1 MVGETMSDS
10 FSLLPPEAFPSLS
23 PSSSRTSRGD
33 GASLRAIGSDEP
45 LVPPQAFELPQ
56 LGLEEEDIEL
66 QEINLDGANDAPPS
80 QFSWIVQPVEGFC
93 GFVQRFDFSWVRRL
107 DVGYYPPIA
116 AIIFAVA
123 AGGDI
128 ATLLE
133 RKQALVTVITCYV
146 VLGFGCTI
154 FAWAINAMYLLI
166 IFAVSWTAYLPV
178 IPPNNLTW
186 WSLPLLCASLALSS
200 LKLALKTLGYLSIPF
215 VAVGGILGVVS
226 IILSIGIHF
235 QGFLLVKWGRLDE
248 LLDAPEL
255 GAPWNLQSQDE
266 ELPWTGSIRGY
277 RPTRTNNNENIRH
290 DFSGEDSDMALPQH
304 TTDTQE
310 SELEPQNHVGKPTAA
325 ANPVSKHHWKPAYL
339 QKATLIIFP
348 ALFLGFIV
356 SIQVLV
362 AVSRENDGLATSSR
376 NLHYLWTFGPM
387 IALTL
392 IAAFWARVEF
402 QLKSAAP
409 WAHMVDGQSFDRALL
424 LDYLAML
431 QPVAIVKAVK
441 NKDWAVA
448 SASSCSLILRIAII
462 LSTALIVLMPT
473 EIHDTPVPVT
483 ILSKF
488 VDNTTELEGIAT
500 ELGSS
505 PYYSM
510 IGLIERNMSF
520 PDGTSNIYAFQQF
533 IPTEV
538 PDAHLTITVEGFTS
552 RLTCQPAAL
561 NTSYSDCRD
570 PSGLCWAL
578 EAQQCQYPMGRVILE
593 QKDDGSIPSY
603 YGTVGLSGCN
613 GSTRADDVILYML
626 FGRPNLGNRNSVS
639 RPNGFSQSTQIV
651 CKASYSIDAVDVV
664 SNRTDIMRVTKSKSG
679 SSRQIDKLSEGKMLE
694 LYFRS
699 FGTDISGSLSVYSD
713 VLGNA
718 GEPEIAQLDPHFQN
732 AIALAQANNP
742 IVSSLLN
749 DSFLEESLGH
759 YYQQNAVFIAK
770 SVFSERALANVTGR
784 IDLKKERL
792 IVNAATGH
800 SITALLSVALILS
813 LGIVLIKLELPILP
827 KSPTSV
833 IRTIQLLADS
843 KEVLSLLSGAG
854 PASSTTLENRLRNFH
869 CRSTTK
875 KSNYDLETTYESFN
889 ISVEPSEHIDELHY
903 LDTPTN
909 NMKASLVLNPI
920 ALTSVQ
926 IIIIGVVVA
935 LEVILQIS
943 GSHNDF
949 VDVSDQQY
957 IHLAWTV
964 LPALVM
970 SLISM
975 YFGAVDSEIRSLT
988 PFSKLSKGTS
998 LSQIAKLDLL
1008 DGSTPRL
1015 LWREYRTECF
1025 AALATTLCL
1034 FTSSFFTIFV
1044 GSLYN
1049 VVTLP
1054 VNTAI
1059 KLQTDSSFNITN
1071 THEPATDIS
1080 KLGNTPDFSSITTT
1094 LILQNNLS
1102 YPSSTYES
1110 LAFPVFSMIDGPGD
1124 VNILPSD
1131 VVNVTVP
1138 ALRSKMSCKR
1148 YSSAEIQMEIISAR
1162 TPGIPASHQSDREV
1176 LAINLD
1182 GEPHRSLTIPNGL
1195 THNIELPLD
1204 LAVGSD
1210 WVFGFGESC
1219 SNSGSVV
1226 WCSSDFLYVWGHK
1239 TNSTNQTGNHVA
1251 ALTCNESVEAVDV
1264 STTFF
1269 GPELR
1274 IDPSFPPRP
1283 INDSARTSTVQVHEN
1298 SNFYSSNWLSPYQY
1312 LARGVNAPGSYLWP
1326 FFDLLTSS
1334 RYGVS
1339 FTDLD
1344 DPEKDESI
1352 ARAIV
1357 FQHGIVRAQVL
1368 NEAFRGPANITNAT
1382 LVNPPVDPE
1391 MGNDAK
1397 FYDGTVSSVAG
1408 RRRLAQDPASTRVLE
1423 GLLIAVLL
1431 LSSAGR
1437 LLMRNTKLLPRNATS
1452 IANVAALVA
1461 DGNILSI
1468 LPENAQLLSDEEIV
1482 AASNGRY
1489 LLRLGWWTSG
1499 EEDGSRQRFG
1509 IFAVK
1514 TSQESVFD

>member
-1 MVGETMSDS
+1 METD
-10 FSLLPPEAFPSLS
+10 
-23 PSSSRTSRGD
+23 
-33 GASLRAIGSDEP
+33 
-45 LVPPQAFELPQ
+45 
-56 LGLEEEDIEL
+56 
-66 QEINLDGANDAPPS
+66 
-80 QFSWIVQPVEGFC
+80 
-93 GFVQRFDFSWVRRL
+93 RRL
-107 DVGYYPPIA
+107 S
-116 AIIFAVA
+116 
-123 AGGDI
+123 
-128 ATLLE
+128 T
-133 RKQALVTVITCYV
+133 
-146 VLGFGCTI
+146 
-154 FAWAINAMYLLI
+154 AMI
-166 IFAVSWTAYLPV
+166 SM
-178 IPPNNLTW
+178 
-186 WSLPLLCASLALSS
+186 SSLALSQDS
-200 LKLALKTLGYLSIPF
+200 TTLPSYRTS
-215 VAVGGILGVVS
+215 S
-226 IILSIGIHF
+226 TH
-235 QGFLLVKWGRLDE
+235 D
-248 LLDAPEL
+248 
-255 GAPWNLQSQDE
+255 
-266 ELPWTGSIRGY
+266 Y
-277 RPTRTNNNENIRH
+277 RPMWTNNNGNTPH

-304 TTDTQE
+304 TTTDTQE
-310 SELEPQNHVGKPTAA
+310 SELGLQNHFGKSTAA
-325 ANPVSKHHWKPAYL
+325 ANPVSKCHWKPAYL
-339 QKATLIIFP
+339 QKRTLLIFP
-348 ALFLGFIV
+348 ALFLSFIV
-356 SIQVLV
+356 SVQVLV
-362 AVSRENDGLATSSR
+362 AVSQENDGLETSSR

-387 IALTL
+387 IVLALV
-392 IAAFWARVEF
+392 AAFWARMEF
-402 QLKSAAP
+402 QLKSVAP
-409 WAHMVDGQSFDRALL
+409 WAHMVDAQSFERTLL

-448 SASSCSLILRIAII
+448 SASSCSLILRIVVI
-462 LSTALIVLMPT
+462 LSTALIVLTPT

-488 VDNTTELEGIAT
+488 VDNTTQLEGIAT
-500 ELGSS
+500 DLGSS

-538 PDAHLTITVEGFTS
+538 PDAYLSITVEGFTS
-552 RLTCQPAAL
+552 HLTCQPAVM
-561 NTSYSDCRD
+561 NTSNSDCRN
-570 PSGLCWAL
+570 SSSLCWAL
-578 EAQQCQYPMGRVILE
+578 EAQQCQYPISRIILE
-593 QKDDGSIPSY
+593 EKDDGSVPSY

-626 FGRPNLGNRNSVS
+626 FGKPISSNRTSVS
-639 RPNGFSQSTQIV
+639 RPDGFSQSTQII
-651 CKASYSIDAVDVV
+651 CKASYIIDTVDVV
-664 SNRTDIMRVTKSKSG
+664 SNRTEIIKVTKSKLG
-679 SSRQIDKLSEGKMLE
+679 SSRQIDQLSEGKMIE
-694 LYFRS
+694 LYWRS

-713 VLGNA
+713 VLGNT
-718 GEPEIAQLDPHFQN
+718 GEPETAQLDPHFQN
-732 AIALAQANNP
+732 AIALARVNNP
-742 IVSSLLN
+742 TASKLLN
-749 DSFLEESLGH
+749 GSFLEESLNH

-770 SVFSERALANVTGR
+770 SAFSERTLANITGR

-792 IVNAATGH
+792 IVSAATGH

-813 LGIVLIKLELPILP
+813 VAIVLIKLELPILP

-854 PASSTTLENRLRNFH
+854 PASSITLKNRHRNFH

-875 KSNYDLETTYESFN
+875 KSNSDLETTCESFN

-903 LDTPTN
+903 LDAPTN
-909 NMKASLVLNPI
+909 NMKASFVLNPI
-920 ALTSVQ
+920 SLTSVQ
-926 IIIIGVVVA
+926 IVIIGIVVA
-935 LEVILQIS
+935 LEVILQMS

-949 VDVSDQQY
+949 VDVSDQRY

-964 LPALVM
+964 LPALFM

-998 LSQIAKLDLL
+998 LSQMAKLDLL

-1071 THEPATDIS
+1071 AHQPSPDVS
-1080 KLGNTPDFSSITTT
+1080 RLGNIPDFSSITTT

-1102 YPSSTYES
+1102 YPSSTYET
-1110 LAFPVFSMIDGPGD
+1110 LAFPVFSMVDGPGD
-1124 VNILPSD
+1124 FNILSSD
-1131 VVNVTVP
+1131 VVNATVP
-1138 ALRSKMSCKR
+1138 ALRSKMTCKR
-1148 YSSAEIQMEIISAR
+1148 YSSAEIQMEIVSTRI
-1162 TPGIPASHQSDREV
+1162 PGIPSSHQSNREV

-1182 GEPHRSLTIPNGL
+1182 GEPHQSLTIPNGL

-1204 LAVGSD
+1204 SADGSD

-1239 TNSTNQTGNHVA
+1239 TNSTDQAGNHVA

-1264 STTFF
+1264 FTMFF

-1283 INDSARTSTVQVHEN
+1283 INDSARVSTVQVHESTN
-1298 SNFYSSNWLSPYQY
+1298 PYSSKWLSPYQY

-1326 FFDLLTSS
+1326 FFDLL
-1334 RYGVS
+1334 R
-1339 FTDLD
+1339 LD
-1344 DPEKDESI
+1344 T
-1352 ARAIV
+1352 
-1357 FQHGIVRAQVL
+1357 HGIIRAQVL

-1391 MGNDAK
+1391 LANDARL
-1397 FYDGTVSSVAG
+1397 YDGTVSSVAG

-1423 GLLIAVLL
+1423 GLLVAVLL

-1468 LPENAQLLSDEEIV
+1468 LPENAQLLSDEEVV